1 MSEQY
6 TNGQWHDSGLIINPT
21 FPYLGAIPDGRAA
34 CECCEDMPVEI
45 KCTYCQRKE
54 EISGMTECLQD
65 VDGQLHL
72 YKDDGYYYQVQCQI
86 LVLEIKSCDFVV
98 WTAMIW

>member
-1 MSEQY
+1 
-6 TNGQWHDSGLIINPT
+6 
-21 FPYLGAIPDGRAA
+21 
-34 CECCEDMPVEI
+34 
-45 KCTYCQRKE
+45 
-54 EISGMTECLQD
+54 MTECLRD

>member
-1 MSEQY
+1 
-6 TNGQWHDSGLIINPT
+6 
-21 FPYLGAIPDGRAA
+21 
-34 CECCEDMPVEI
+34 
-45 KCTYCQRKE
+45 
-54 EISGMTECLQD
+54 MTECLQD

-98 WTAMIW
+98 WTTKNFLVERILYEETFCNDMVDSCKLFFKKAVLPELVGKL